1 MSNDAQKELN
11 DVVKSAEAAIQKAC
25 EIADKHGLSFD
36 MMDQRYVGN
45 NGKRLTVDDFHD
57 GVSYYDMNED
67 DERFDPDHEY
77 AGWQNSSTFC

>member
-45 NGKRLTVDDFHD
+45 NGKRLTIDDYWV
-57 GVSYYDMNED
+57 GMYYDDLDED
-67 DERFDPDHEY
+67 DERFDPDYKY